1 MERFVV
7 VLSALLLILI
17 TQSVFA
23 SEAHEDASLDFAPK
37 KKYGQLW
44 FGPRLGRRKR
54 TPEGY
59 KTSGIERQ
67 QLEALI
73 DLIHDSPWAIV
84 AVNGNENKRYDVNFV
99 PRLGRE
105 SGEDVLVSG
114 LPNMGGERLLQD
126 PEFVGEVMS
135 QRSPPFAPRLGK
147 RVLPFSPR
155 LGRENF
161 QPDRS

>member
-1 MERFVV
+1 MFYVE
-7 VLSALLLILI
+7 L
-17 TQSVFA
+17 Q
-23 SEAHEDASLDFAPK
+23 EDASLDFAPK

-84 AVNGNENKRYDVNFV
+84 AVNGNGK
-99 PRLGRE
+99 
-105 SGEDVLVSG
+105 
-114 LPNMGGERLLQD
+114 
-126 PEFVGEVMS
+126 
-135 QRSPPFAPRLGK
+135 QRKHA
-147 RVLPFSPR
+147 
-155 LGRENF
+155 NT
-161 QPDRS
+161 